1 MSDDLKIVLPGEGNR
16 VVPSDDT
23 LPIIPASNPI
33 IPAAPAP
40 IVEPVIVEKEIEID
54 NIKYP
59 LDKDGNALKDGQI
72 FKTKVELDTL
82 SASQAQ
88 DEQAEID
95 GVVYKIDK
103 IGNALDDQG
112 NIKFT
117 KEQLDAMTEAP
128 EAGELKVTDLI
139 KSTAIPIYDSEGNE
153 VSYEDNEKGLI
164 NYVTDVRET
173 SLQEGALQF
182 QSALVNKF
190 PIIQDIVTH
199 LELHGSLKDF
209 TETPDYSKVTISKE
223 NIGQQ
228 ESVVTQARILRGDTP
243 QKAAEYVQYLK
254 DAKRLE
260 EEATTE
266 LSFLNTHYNEQR
278 TKNDQQLAAQRQAEQ
293 KANDEYWGVSI
304 KNNELHPINKVGS
317 VYDTITK
324 GTVQIGNDTFTIPE
338 KIKYTRDGQVKFAT
352 RQEFFNYVYVPM
364 KVNTPDGPLTMSAY
378 DYDLAMQNQS
388 RTVAHDV
395 MDAFKVF
402 TGGDISQIIKQAIK
416 ENEVGRI
423 RKLRSSSASEDQSQ
437 HKSEPTKI
445 VIKRD

>member
-1 MSDDLKIVLPGEGNR
+1 MPDNDVKIVLPGEGNR
-16 VVPSDDT
+16 VASTVDT
-23 LPIIPASNPI
+23 PAEPTQLPNNPPANP
-33 IPAAPAP
+33 PAP
-40 IVEPVIVEKEIEID
+40 VEPVVEKEIEID
-54 NIKYP
+54 NVKYQ

-72 FKTKVELDTL
+72 FKTKVELDAL
-82 SASQAQ
+82 EANQSQE
-88 DEQAEID
+88 EQAEID

-103 IGNALDDQG
+103 LGNALDEQG
-112 NIKFT
+112 NVKFT
-117 KEQLDAMTEAP
+117 KEQLDKMEEETP
-128 EAGELKVTDLI
+128 TGELKVADVI

-153 VSYEDNEKGLI
+153 VVYDDTEKGLI

-182 QSALVNKF
+182 QAALVNKF

-199 LELHGSLKDF
+199 LELYGSLKDF
-209 TETPDYSKVTISKE
+209 TETPDYSKVTISKD

-254 DAKRLE
+254 DGKRLE

-266 LSFLNTHYNEQR
+266 LSFLNNHYNEQR
-278 TKNDQQLAAQRQAEQ
+278 AKKDEALATQRLAEQ
-293 KANDEYWGVSI
+293 KAQDEYWGVSI

-317 VYDTITK
+317 VYDTIIK
-324 GTVQIGNDTFTIPE
+324 GTVKIGDDTFTIPE
-338 KIKYTRDGQVKFAT
+338 KIKYTRDGQVRFAT
-352 RQEFFNYVYVPM
+352 RQEFFNYVYAPI
-364 KVNTPDGPLTMSAY
+364 KVNTPDGPVTMSAY

-402 TGGDISQIIKQAIK
+402 TGGDFSQIIKQAIK
-416 ENEVGRI
+416 ENEVVRL
-423 RKLRSSSASEDQSQ
+423 RKLKSNSSTEDKSG
-437 HKSEPTKI
+437 HKTETARI
-445 VIKRD
+445 VIKRS